1 MIYELVCGKDQ
12 NKKELLAKDYYSA
25 IGLEAY
31 VPTYTTKR
39 VWSDRIKKI
48 KVSAIPGYLFFKLN
62 KIDFDLVNL
71 NPYTTNIVR
80 TSSGKPAVIPPNEI
94 ECLKKYLSGSE
105 ETNKSFLTVDDVV
118 SVGSG
123 PFCSE
128 IGVVEKFIQNKA
140 LVLLKSL
147 NIKLIVSTSSLKLQ
161 KTA

>member
-1 MIYELVCGKDQ
+1 MNWYAVKTKT
-12 NKKELLAKDYYSA
+12 KKELLAKDYYSA
-25 IGLEAY
+25 IGIEAY
-31 VPTYTTKR
+31 APTYTTKR

-105 ETNKSFLTVDDVV
+105 ETNESFLTVDDVV

-123 PFCSE
+123 PFCNE
-128 IGVVEKFIQNKA
+128 MGVVEKFIQNKA

-147 NIKLIVSTSSLKLQ
+147 NIKLIVSTGNLKLQ

>member
-1 MIYELVCGKDQ
+1 MNWYAVRTKT
-12 NKKELLAKDYYSA
+12 KKELLAKDYYLTL
-25 IGLEAY
+25 GVEAY

-48 KVSAIPGYLFFKLN
+48 KVSAIPGYLFFKLKN
-62 KIDFDLVNL
+62 IDFDLVNL
-71 NPYTTNIVR
+71 NPYTTNVVR

-94 ECLKKYLSGSE
+94 ECLKKYLSGSKQ
-105 ETNKSFLTVDDVV
+105 TNKSFLNIDDVV

-147 NIKLIVSTSSLKLQ
+147 NIKLIVSTSNLELQ

>member
-1 MIYELVCGKDQ
+1 MNWYAVRTKT
-12 NKKELLAKDYYSA
+12 KKELLAKDYYSTL
-25 IGLEAY
+25 GVEAY

-62 KIDFDLVNL
+62 KVDFDLVNL
-71 NPYTTNIVR
+71 NPYTTNVVR

-94 ECLKKYLSGSE
+94 ECLKKYLSGCE
-105 ETNKSFLTVDDVV
+105 KTNESFLTVDDVV

-123 PFCSE
+123 PFCNE
-128 IGVVEKFIQNKA
+128 IGVVEKFIQNKT

-147 NIKLIVSTSSLKLQ
+147 NIKLIVSTSNLKLQ

>member
-1 MIYELVCGKDQ
+1 MNWYAVRTKT
-12 NKKELLAKDYYSA
+12 KKEILAKDYYTA
-25 IGLEAY
+25 IGVEAY
-31 VPTYTTKR
+31 TPTYTTKR
-39 VWSDRIKKI
+39 IWSDRIKKI
-48 KVSAIPGYLFFKLN
+48 KVSAIPGYLFFKLK
-62 KIDFDLVNL
+62 KIDFDIVNL
-71 NPYTTNIVR
+71 NPYTTNVVR

-94 ECLKKYLSGSE
+94 ECLQKYLSGSKQ
-105 ETNKSFLTVDDVV
+105 TNESFLTVDDVV

-147 NIKLIVSTSSLKLQ
+147 NIKLIVSTSNLKLQ

>member
-1 MIYELVCGKDQ
+1 MNWYAVRTKT
-12 NKKELLAKDYYSA
+12 KKELRAKDYYSTLG
-25 IGLEAY
+25 IESY

-48 KVSAIPGYLFFKLN
+48 KVSAVPGYLFFKLK

-71 NPYTTNIVR
+71 NPYTTNVVR
-80 TSSGKPAVIPPNEI
+80 TSSGKPAIIPPNEI
-94 ECLKKYLSGSE
+94 ECLKKYLSGAE
-105 ETNKSFLTVDDVV
+105 ESNGTFLSVDDVV

-147 NIKLIVSTSSLKLQ
+147 NIKLIVSTNSLKLQ

>member
-1 MIYELVCGKDQ
+1 MNWYAVRTKQ
-12 NKKELLAKDYYSA
+12 KKEMAAKEYYSA
-25 IGLEAY
+25 LGVEAY

-39 VWSDRIKKI
+39 AWSDRIKKI
-48 KVSAIPGYLFFKLN
+48 NVSAIPGYLFFKLN

-71 NPYTTNIVR
+71 NPYTTNVVR

-94 ECLKKYLSGSE
+94 DCLKKYLSGSE
-105 ETNKSFLTVDDVV
+105 QTSESFLTVDDVV

-128 IGVVEKFIQNKA
+128 TGVIEKFIQNKA

-147 NIKLIVSTSSLKLQ
+147 NIKLIVSTSNLKLQ

>member
-1 MIYELVCGKDQ
+1 MNWYAVRTKA
-12 NKKELLAKDYYSA
+12 KKELIAKDYYSA
-25 IGLEAY
+25 IGIEAY
-31 VPTYTTKR
+31 APTYTTKR
-39 VWSDRIKKI
+39 IWSDRIKKI

-71 NPYTTNIVR
+71 NPYTTNVVR
-80 TSSGKPAVIPPNEI
+80 TSSGKPAIIPPNEI

-105 ETNKSFLTVDDVV
+105 ETNESFLTVDNVV
-118 SVGSG
+118 SVRSG

-140 LVLLKSL
+140 FVLLKSL
-147 NIKLIVSTSSLKLQ
+147 NIKLIVSTSNLKLQ

>member
-1 MIYELVCGKDQ
+1 MKWYAVRTKT
-12 NKKELLAKDYYSA
+12 KKELLAKDYYST
-25 IGLEAY
+25 IGVEAY
-31 VPTYTTKR
+31 VPTYTTKK

-48 KVSAIPGYLFFKLN
+48 KVSAIPGYIFFKLN

-71 NPYTTNIVR
+71 NPYTTNVVR

-94 ECLKKYLSGSE
+94 ECLKKYLSGSQQ
-105 ETNKSFLTVDDVV
+105 TNESFLTVDDVV

-147 NIKLIVSTSSLKLQ
+147 NIKLIVSTSNLKLQ

>member
-1 MIYELVCGKDQ
+1 MNWYAVRTKT
-12 NKKELLAKDYYSA
+12 KKELLAKGYYSTL
-25 IGLEAY
+25 GVEAY

-71 NPYTTNIVR
+71 NPYTTNVVR

-94 ECLKKYLSGSE
+94 DCLKKYLSGSE
-105 ETNKSFLTVDDVV
+105 QTKESFLTVDDVV

-147 NIKLIVSTSSLKLQ
+147 NIKLIVSTSNLKPQ
-161 KTA
+161 KIA

>member
-1 MIYELVCGKDQ
+1 MNWYAVRTKT
-12 NKKELLAKDYYSA
+12 KKELLAKDYYLTL
-25 IGLEAY
+25 GVEAY

-48 KVSAIPGYLFFKLN
+48 KVSAIPGYLFFKIS

-71 NPYTTNIVR
+71 NPYTTNVVR

-94 ECLKKYLSGSE
+94 ECLKKYLSGSKQ
-105 ETNKSFLTVDDVV
+105 TNKSFLNIDDVV

-140 LVLLKSL
+140 FVLLKSL
-147 NIKLIVSTSSLKLQ
+147 NIKLIVSTSNLKLQ

>member
-1 MIYELVCGKDQ
+1 MNWYAVRTKA
-12 NKKELLAKDYYSA
+12 KKELLAKDYYLTLG
-25 IGLEAY
+25 IEAY

-62 KIDFDLVNL
+62 KMDFDLVNL
-71 NPYTTNIVR
+71 NPYTTNVVR

-94 ECLKKYLSGSE
+94 ECLKKYLSGCE
-105 ETNKSFLTVDDVV
+105 KTNESFLTVDDVV

-123 PFCSE
+123 PFCNE
-128 IGVVEKFIQNKA
+128 MGVVEKFIQNKA

-147 NIKLIVSTSSLKLQ
+147 NIKLIVSTSNLKLQ

>member
-1 MIYELVCGKDQ
+1 MNWYAVRTKT
-12 NKKELLAKDYYSA
+12 KKELRAKDYYSTLG
-25 IGLEAY
+25 IESY

-39 VWSDRIKKI
+39 AWSDRIKKI
-48 KVSAIPGYLFFKLN
+48 KVSAVPGYLFFKLK

-71 NPYTTNIVR
+71 NPYTTNVVR

-94 ECLKKYLSGSE
+94 ECLKKHLSGSE
-105 ETNKSFLTVDDVV
+105 QTNESFLTVDDVV

-147 NIKLIVSTSSLKLQ
+147 NIKLIVSTSNLKLQ

>member
-1 MIYELVCGKDQ
+1 MNWYAVRTKT
-12 NKKELLAKDYYSA
+12 KKEILAKDYYSA
-25 IGLEAY
+25 IGIEAY
-31 VPTYTTKR
+31 APTYTTKK
-39 VWSDRIKKI
+39 VWSDRTKKI

-71 NPYTTNIVR
+71 NPYTTNVVR
-80 TSSGKPAVIPPNEI
+80 TSSGEPAVIPPNEI
-94 ECLKKYLSGSE
+94 DCLKKYLSGSE
-105 ETNKSFLTVDDVV
+105 EANESFLTIDDIV

-128 IGVVEKFIQNKA
+128 RGVIEKFIQNKA

-147 NIKLIVSTSSLKLQ
+147 NIKLIISTSNLKLQ

>member
-1 MIYELVCGKDQ
+1 MNWYAVRTKT
-12 NKKELLAKDYYSA
+12 KKELLAKDYYSA
-25 IGLEAY
+25 LGVEAY

-39 VWSDRIKKI
+39 AWSDRIKKI
-48 KVSAIPGYLFFKLN
+48 KVSAIPGYLFFKL
-62 KIDFDLVNL
+62 KKMDFDLVNL
-71 NPYTTNIVR
+71 NPYTTNVVR

-105 ETNKSFLTVDDVV
+105 QTNESFSTIDDVV

-123 PFCSE
+123 PFCGE

-147 NIKLIVSTSSLKLQ
+147 NIKLIVSTSNLKLQ

>member
-1 MIYELVCGKDQ
+1 MNWYAVRTKT
-12 NKKELLAKDYYSA
+12 KKEMLAKDYYSA
-25 IGLEAY
+25 IGIEAY
-31 VPTYTTKR
+31 APTYTTKR

-80 TSSGKPAVIPPNEI
+80 TSSGRPAIIPQNEI

-105 ETNKSFLTVDDVV
+105 KTNESILTVDNVV

-147 NIKLIVSTSSLKLQ
+147 NIKLIVSASNLKLQ

>member
-1 MIYELVCGKDQ
+1 MNWYAVKTKT
-12 NKKELLAKDYYSA
+12 KKELLAKDYYSA
-25 IGLEAY
+25 IGVEAY
-31 VPTYTTKR
+31 VPTYTTKK

-71 NPYTTNIVR
+71 NPYTTNVVR

-94 ECLKKYLSGSE
+94 DCLKKYLSGSE
-105 ETNKSFLTVDDVV
+105 QRNESFITVDDVV

-147 NIKLIVSTSSLKLQ
+147 NIKLIVSTGNLSLQ

>member
-1 MIYELVCGKDQ
+1 MNWYAVRTKT
-12 NKKELLAKDYYSA
+12 KKELLAKDYYLTL
-25 IGLEAY
+25 GVEAY

-48 KVSAIPGYLFFKLN
+48 KVSAIPGYLFFKLS

-71 NPYTTNIVR
+71 NPYTTNVVR

-94 ECLKKYLSGSE
+94 ECLKKYLSGSRQ
-105 ETNKSFLTVDDVV
+105 TNESFLTVDDVV
-118 SVGSG
+118 SINSG
-123 PFCSE
+123 PFCRE
-128 IGVVEKFIQNKA
+128 IGVVEKFIQNRA

-147 NIKLIVSTSSLKLQ
+147 NIKLIVSTGNLSLQ

>member
-1 MIYELVCGKDQ
+1 MNWYAVRTKT
-12 NKKELLAKDYYSA
+12 KKELLAKDYYLTLG
-25 IGLEAY
+25 IEAY

-48 KVSAIPGYLFFKLN
+48 KVSAIPGYLFFKLKN
-62 KIDFDLVNL
+62 IDFDLVNL
-71 NPYTTNIVR
+71 NPYTTNVVR

-147 NIKLIVSTSSLKLQ
+147 NIKLIVSTRNLKLQ

>member
-1 MIYELVCGKDQ
+1 MSWYAVKTKT
-12 NKKELLAKDYYSA
+12 KKELLAKDYYSA
-25 IGLEAY
+25 IGIEAY
-31 VPTYTTKR
+31 APTYTTKR

-80 TSSGKPAVIPPNEI
+80 TSSGNPAVIPPNEI

-105 ETNKSFLTVDDVV
+105 ETNESFLTVDDVV

-123 PFCSE
+123 PFCNKM
-128 IGVVEKFIQNKA
+128 GVVEKFIQNKA

-147 NIKLIVSTSSLKLQ
+147 NIKLIVSTSNLKLQ

>member
-1 MIYELVCGKDQ
+1 MNWYAVRTKT
-12 NKKELLAKDYYSA
+12 KKELLAKDYYSTL
-25 IGLEAY
+25 GVEAY

-105 ETNKSFLTVDDVV
+105 QTNESFLTVDDIV

-147 NIKLIVSTSSLKLQ
+147 NIKLIVSASNLKLQ

>member
-1 MIYELVCGKDQ
+1 MNWYAVRTKT
-12 NKKELLAKDYYSA
+12 KKELLAKDYYLTL
-25 IGLEAY
+25 GVEAY

-62 KIDFDLVNL
+62 KIDFNLVNL
-71 NPYTTNIVR
+71 NPYTTNVVR
-80 TSSGKPAVIPPNEI
+80 ASSGKPAVIPSNEI

-105 ETNKSFLTVDDVV
+105 QTNESFLTVDDVV

-147 NIKLIVSTSSLKLQ
+147 NIKLIVSTSNLKLQ

>member
-1 MIYELVCGKDQ
+1 MNWYAVRTKT
-12 NKKELLAKDYYSA
+12 KKELLAKDYYSTLG
-25 IGLEAY
+25 IEAY
-31 VPTYTTKR
+31 VPAYTTKR

-62 KIDFDLVNL
+62 RMNFDLVNL

-80 TSSGKPAVIPPNEI
+80 TSSGKPAVIPNNEI

-105 ETNKSFLTVDDVV
+105 QTNESFLTVDDIV

-147 NIKLIVSTSSLKLQ
+147 NIKLIVSTSNLRIQ

>member
-1 MIYELVCGKDQ
+1 MNWYAVRTKT
-12 NKKELLAKDYYSA
+12 KKEMLAKDYYSSLG
-25 IGLEAY
+25 IEAY
-31 VPTYTTKR
+31 APAYTTKR
-39 VWSDRIKKI
+39 VWSDRVKKI
-48 KVSAIPGYLFFKLN
+48 KVSAIPGYLFFKL
-62 KIDFDLVNL
+62 KRIDFDLINL

-94 ECLKKYLSGSE
+94 DCLKKYLSGSE
-105 ETNKSFLTVDDVV
+105 QRNESFITVDDVV

-128 IGVVEKFIQNKA
+128 MGVVEKFIQNKA

-147 NIKLIVSTSSLKLQ
+147 NIKLIVSTGNLSLQ

>member
-1 MIYELVCGKDQ
+1 MNWYAVKTKT
-12 NKKELLAKDYYSA
+12 KKELLAKDYYSA
-25 IGLEAY
+25 IGIEAY

-39 VWSDRIKKI
+39 VWSDRVKKI

-71 NPYTTNIVR
+71 NPYTTNVVR

-94 ECLKKYLSGSE
+94 ECLRKYLAGSKQ
-105 ETNKSFLTVDDVV
+105 TNESFLTVDDVV
-118 SVGSG
+118 SVSLG

-128 IGVVEKFIQNKA
+128 IGVIEKFIQNKA

-147 NIKLIVSTSSLKLQ
+147 NIKLIISTSSVKLQ

>member
-1 MIYELVCGKDQ
+1 MNWYAVKTKT
-12 NKKELLAKDYYSA
+12 KKELLAKDYYSA
-25 IGLEAY
+25 IGVETY

-62 KIDFDLVNL
+62 KVDFDLVNL
-71 NPYTTNIVR
+71 NPYTTNVVR
-80 TSSGKPAVIPPNEI
+80 TSSGKPAVIPANEI

-105 ETNKSFLTVDDVV
+105 ETNESFLTVDDVV

-147 NIKLIVSTSSLKLQ
+147 NIKLIVSASNLKLQ

>member
-1 MIYELVCGKDQ
+1 MNWYAVKT
-12 NKKELLAKDYYSA
+12 KTKRELLAKDYYSA
-25 IGLEAY
+25 IGIEAY
-31 VPTYTTKR
+31 APTYTTKR

-62 KIDFDLVNL
+62 KVDFDLVNL
-71 NPYTTNIVR
+71 NPYTTNVVR

-105 ETNKSFLTVDDVV
+105 ETNESFTVDDVV

-123 PFCSE
+123 PFCNE
-128 IGVVEKFIQNKA
+128 MGVVEKFIQNKA

-147 NIKLIVSTSSLKLQ
+147 NIKLIVSTSNLKLQ